1 MTPEILSLSGFA
13 KLQGV
18 RPSYITKLKDAG
30 RLVLTEEG
38 KVRVA
43 ESIELIAQTAGGRI
57 DVAARHAEVRV
68 RKIWNMS
75 DCFALRLRNE
85 NGESI
90 AEIARDLGVSPQR
103 VKQVI
108 NKTFR
113 DASDVLGGLS
123 TRTRNC
129 LKASGLSSFT
139 DIEGAFNDG
148 RLFEIPNFGE
158 KSWLEVSEWLEEKK
172 IERTDDTGNEDAA
185 RDAGDEKTAFDSQRE
200 GSAGKTRQ
208 NAKGEGNERLI
219 DAKLRKESAQAD
231 QEEMKAAQM
240 RGDLIP
246 REEVDAAM
254 KFIGGAV
261 RAALEVFPDQTAP
274 LVAPISDLTEINE
287 VLAQACRDAL
297 HGIGEAI
304 ERQKKDMERGA
315 A

>member
-18 RPSYITKLKDAG
+18 RPSYITKLKGDG
-30 RLVLTEEG
+30 RLVLTDDG

-43 ESIELIAQTAGGRI
+43 ESIERIAQTAGGRI
-57 DVAARHAEVRV
+57 DVSARHA
-68 RKIWNMS
+68 
-75 DCFALRLRNE
+75 
-85 NGESI
+85 
-90 AEIARDLGVSPQR
+90 
-103 VKQVI
+103 
-108 NKTFR
+108 
-113 DASDVLGGLS
+113 
-123 TRTRNC
+123 
-129 LKASGLSSFT
+129 
-139 DIEGAFNDG
+139 
-148 RLFEIPNFGE
+148 
-158 KSWLEVSEWLEEKK
+158 
-172 IERTDDTGNEDAA
+172 AA

-304 ERQKKDMERGA
+304 EQQKKDLERSA
-315 A
+315 S